1 VTSAA
6 TSSIRATLRI
16 LDDLGLVED
25 VLALPHTRMPRVT
38 LETPS
43 GPVTFADFS
52 RLRPYG
58 LIAFVP
64 QWDFLAQWDFLD
76 FLHAQATRYP
86 TFRLL
91 RQAEVRNLV
100 VDEGRVLGVRAET
113 PEGLLEVRADLV
125 LAPDGRHST
134 LRNRA
139 GLEVIADSP
148 RIDVLWFRLAREP
161 DDEVAFFRKEGN
173 AC

>member
-64 QWDFLAQWDFLD
+64 QWDFLD

-161 DDEVAFFRKEGN
+161 DDEVAFFRKECN